1 MESGGYARETE
12 GNVRECLGQA
22 LAALTLG
29 LEALICRAAACSERV
44 AGSLKRL
51 ANPNGSSNRC
61 GLSMKGQVM
70 PKKYYTL
77 VSKDV
82 NNSADPWTI
91 EFGDYSRGIVSGEM
105 REYRYNNALQNEGE
119 ERREYKIIS
128 SGDSQAEI
136 EAAVKELNRHD

>member
-1 MESGGYARETE
+1 
-12 GNVRECLGQA
+12 
-22 LAALTLG
+22 
-29 LEALICRAAACSERV
+29 
-44 AGSLKRL
+44 
-51 ANPNGSSNRC
+51 
-61 GLSMKGQVM
+61 M

-82 NNSADPWTI
+82 NNSADTWAI
-91 EFGDYSRGIVSGEM
+91 EFGDYSRGIVSDEM
-105 REYRYNNALQNEGE
+105 REYRYNNALKNEGE